1 MQELRAMAVYAA
13 ENRIRGNSFKRNSLL
28 KPLDIILSE
37 LDRCPAP
44 DNLNEL
50 ALIRAGT
57 KEMIFDHLER
67 IAQPGY
73 KVGRTKQEKVSHY
86 VDLFFDEVLKKA
98 HHNNVN
104 RLLGRER
111 LIRSAYLFYLRETLP
126 RKAADNGVIS
136 AGGSDY
142 EDEANE
148 EESN

>member
-126 RKAADNGVIS
+126 RKAADNVAI

-142 EDEANE
+142 EEEANE
-148 EESN
+148 EESD

>member
-13 ENRIRGNSFKRNSLL
+13 ENRIKGRTRKRNSLL

-44 DNLNEL
+44 DNPNEL

-111 LIRSAYLFYLRETLP
+111 LIRSAYLFYLREALP
-126 RKAADNGVIS
+126 YKVAEGTGSGEETDAD
-136 AGGSDY
+136 
-142 EDEANE
+142 EEAENE
-148 EESN
+148 ETLD

>member
-13 ENRIRGNSFKRNSLL
+13 ENRIRGNTFKRNSLL

-111 LIRSAYLFYLRETLP
+111 LIRSAYLFYLREALP
-126 RKAADNGVIS
+126 RKATES
-136 AGGSDY
+136 AAIDAEAGEY
-142 EDEANE
+142 EEEGNE
-148 EESN
+148 EESD

>member
-1 MQELRAMAVYAA
+1 MQELHAIAVYAA
-13 ENRIRGNSFKRNSLL
+13 ENRIRGNTLKRNSLL

-73 KVGRTKQEKVSHY
+73 KVGRTKQEKVSRY

-111 LIRSAYLFYLRETLP
+111 LIRSAYLFYLREALP
-126 RKAADNGVIS
+126 RKAAESVAIDGE
-136 AGGSDY
+136 AGEH
-142 EDEANE
+142 EDEENE
-148 EESN
+148 EESD